1 MPTGAA
7 YVPYGAGAAWRSSS
21 GCSVKYLT
29 TTCRI
34 SPPVTPAPC
43 VVAALAVSGVMDRAV
58 SATKPASRA
67 ATDFE
72 RIFSGNVIA
81 VLYIVSSLRRLQW
94 LLRQTKYWNDL
105 EMRHEGNPLVTLQQV
120 PATYTLQPSWR
131 VAP

>member
-1 MPTGAA
+1 MPC
-7 YVPYGAGAAWRSSS
+7 GAGAAWRSSS
-21 GCSVKYLT
+21 GCSVKYFS

-34 SPPVTPAPC
+34 SPWVTPAPC
-43 VVAALAVSGVMDRAV
+43 VVPALAVSGVMDRAV
-58 SATKPASRA
+58 SASRPSRA

-81 VLYIVSSLRRLQW
+81 VLYIVSSLRGLQW